1 MKILP
6 RSDPLDP
13 ELGPL
18 MGESYHHLAHLAPS
32 EAGGKG
38 EQPTVLSV
46 IIAYLVLLW
55 ASEVK

>member
-1 MKILP
+1 MEILP

-18 MGESYHHLAHLAPS
+18 MGESYHHLAPS

-38 EQPTVLSV
+38 EQPTVLFV